1 MIYPQ
6 QQSCAALRVE
16 VLLPVH
22 RKDDVTGTSV
32 NRKDG
37 QKEVSEGFMFTKIV
51 LNISCLIFGYN
62 LWKLSSFDRQSERT
76 CIRDHA
82 AAKEIRS

>member
-6 QQSCAALRVE
+6 PQSCAALRVE

-32 NRKDG
+32 KRKDG

-51 LNISCLIFGYN
+51 LNISCFIFGYN
-62 LWKLSSFDRQSERT
+62 LWKLSLFDRQSERT